1 MWQVIQVLQ
10 TYIDLRLK
18 KKKSKTGNT
27 DLPFLDGYNH
37 WQSLANKRT
46 DEFLATKTFRE
57 KFGGWNI
64 MKSVLSLDETPS
76 ALERSCKAATK
87 FSPELAT
94 DIELESILL
103 DELRL

>member
-1 MWQVIQVLQ
+1 MIQVLQ

-57 KFGGWNI
+57 KFGG
-64 MKSVLSLDETPS
+64 
-76 ALERSCKAATK
+76 
-87 FSPELAT
+87 
-94 DIELESILL
+94 
-103 DELRL
+103 